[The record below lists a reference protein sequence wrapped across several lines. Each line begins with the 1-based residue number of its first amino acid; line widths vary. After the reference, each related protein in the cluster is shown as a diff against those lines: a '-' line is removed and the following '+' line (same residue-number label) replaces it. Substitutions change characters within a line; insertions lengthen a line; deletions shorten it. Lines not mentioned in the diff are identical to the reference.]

1 MNDLPL
7 TVLVHDGPMAR
18 AYLAALRAAE
28 LRPERILLLV
38 YDRHPSTGKPVGRFL
53 PGSLRAA
60 YAERVQSRAFF
71 HWPRF
76 LRTTRPKLYA
86 GMVEKIGETLDLS
99 ADVFEELIGETP
111 LEAFTDRLERLRVSG
126 LKDPALTEALSGN
139 GPMAVLFTGGGIL
152 RENLL
157 ELPGVRFLHIH
168 PGFLPHVRGAD
179 GLLWSSLVRGRPG
192 ASCFY
197 MEAGLDTGALVLAE
211 EFPRITFPRS
221 LTDSLD
227 DAMLYRAL
235 FSFYD
240 PVLRAKMLTNVL
252 HAEADPLNLPAEPQ
266 DTSVGVTYHFMGP
279 AVRKAALAELFC

>member
-1 MNDLPL
+1 MKDLPI

-18 AYLAALRAAE
+18 AYLAALRASG

-38 YDRHPSTGKPVGRFL
+38 YERHPSTGKPLGRFL
-53 PGSLRAA
+53 PGSLRTA
-60 YAERVQSRAFF
+60 YAERVQSGAFF

-76 LRTTRPKLYA
+76 LRATRSKLYD
-86 GMVEKIGETLDLS
+86 GMVEKIGEALDLS
-99 ADVFEELIGETP
+99 SDVFEELVGESP

-126 LKDPALTEALSGN
+126 LKDPALAEALSGY
-139 GPMAVLFTGGGIL
+139 GPTAVLFTGGGIL

-197 MEAGLDTGALVLAE
+197 MEAGLDTGALVRAE
-211 EFPRITFPRS
+211 KFPRIVFPRS

-252 HAEADPLNLPAEPQ
+252 HAEADPLNLPTEPQ
-266 DTSVGVTYHFMGP
+266 NTRVGVTYHFMSP
-279 AVRKAALAELFC
+279 AVRKAALHELFS

>member
-1 MNDLPL
+1 MLKAF
-7 TVLVHDGPMAR
+7 AR
-18 AYLAALRAAE
+18 ALHPWRE
-28 LRPERILLLV
+28 LRRFKQLSREERTCV
-38 YDRHPSTGKPVGRFL
+38 FAPPVRSSTRGWSKR
-53 PGSLRAA
+53 
-60 YAERVQSRAFF
+60 
-71 HWPRF
+71 
-76 LRTTRPKLYA
+76 
-86 GMVEKIGETLDLS
+86 S
-99 ADVFEELIGETP
+99 ARRSTYPPTFSNSLIGESP

-126 LKDPALTEALSGN
+126 LKDPALTEALSGHSGR
-139 GPMAVLFTGGGIL
+139 GPTAVLFTGGGIL

-192 ASCFY
+192 A
-197 MEAGLDTGALVLAE
+197 LVGAE

-240 PVLRAKMLTNVL
+240 PILRAKMLTNVL
-252 HAEADPLNLPAEPQ
+252 RAGADLLNLPAEPQ
-266 DTSVGVTYHFMGP
+266 DTRVGVTYHFMSP
-279 AVRKAALAELFC
+279 ASPSSLPNIVPASKSQQLRWLTRRNKFLLVRGV

>member
-1 MNDLPL
+1 MKDLPI
-7 TVLVHDGPMAR
+7 TVLVHDGPIAR
-18 AYLAALRAAE
+18 AYLAALRASG

-38 YDRHPSTGKPVGRFL
+38 YDRHPSTGRPVGRFL
-53 PGSLRAA
+53 PGSLRTA
-60 YAERVQSRAFF
+60 YAERVQSGAFF

-76 LRTTRPKLYA
+76 LRTTRSKLYE
-86 GMVEKIGETLDLS
+86 GMVETIGEALDLS
-99 ADVFEELIGETP
+99 SDVFEELNGKSP

-126 LKDPALTEALSGN
+126 LKDPALAEALSGY
-139 GPMAVLFTGGGIL
+139 GPTAVLFTGGGIL

-157 ELPGVRFLHIH
+157 ELPGVRFIHIH

-197 MEAGLDTGALVLAE
+197 MEAGLDTGALVGAE

-252 HAEADPLNLPAEPQ
+252 RAGADPLNLPAEPQ
-266 DTSVGVTYHFMGP
+266 DTRVGVTYHFMSP
-279 AVRKAALAELFC
+279 AVRRAALGELFC